1 MDIRGTFQVWDAEMA
16 QGLKSLAIFLCSIIL
31 GMTPDSCPFH
41 AEILVMVLKKL
52 KLTTEKNKVVLSSK

>member
-1 MDIRGTFQVWDAEMA
+1 MS

-52 KLTTEKNKVVLSSK
+52 QLTTEKNKVVLVSK